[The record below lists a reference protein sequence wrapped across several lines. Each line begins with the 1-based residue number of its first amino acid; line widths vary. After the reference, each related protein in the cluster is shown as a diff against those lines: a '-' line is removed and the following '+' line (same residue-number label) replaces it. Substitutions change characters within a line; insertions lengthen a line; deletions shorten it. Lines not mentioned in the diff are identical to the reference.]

1 MEGVASGCVGVA
13 VRMYVWEIR
22 DGFLVAW
29 ASWGVLHAE
38 DRGFLGYA
46 LACGWPVASPFHS
59 FVMTVVVMRM
69 TKCIATSRERQNA
82 LN

>member
-1 MEGVASGCVGVA
+1 MASWLHGLLGVC
-13 VRMYVWEIR
+13 YTQKTE
-22 DGFLVAW
+22 
-29 ASWGVLHAE
+29 ASWGM
-38 DRGFLGYA
+38 
-46 LACGWPVASPFHS
+46 CWPVASPFHS